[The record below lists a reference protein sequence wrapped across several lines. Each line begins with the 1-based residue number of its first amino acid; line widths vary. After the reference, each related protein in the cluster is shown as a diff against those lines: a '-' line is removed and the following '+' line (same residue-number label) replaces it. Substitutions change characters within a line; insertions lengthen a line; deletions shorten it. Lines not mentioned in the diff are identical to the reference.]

1 MLLYYPFDRFLC
13 FFSKT
18 LLSFT
23 DVPKINRCLPLKSHK
38 SDVIRMVASCS
49 PTGTPGLPLLHTSVL
64 AVAGHCRDATALH
77 GRQRSLWQME
87 GADRGVERGQ
97 RTRSSLNARSTC
109 RPPRFPR
116 NLATYRRRVVRELLS
131 HYNNDPLHIM
141 RKLIRA
147 ALRWTRVCV
156 RLCCGTAAGRT
167 ALGRRRFQLL
177 PGAACASAG
186 RCSGPG
192 SGIARQQAHAQ
203 MPRRCEA
210 LKRPPPEFHSSG
222 TTASRQYAC

>member
-1 MLLYYPFDRFLC
+1 MVH
-13 FFSKT
+13 
-18 LLSFT
+18 LSLSHNPRQEFKKGTNCGLASVRTHFQPHT
-23 DVPKINRCLPLKSHK
+23 D
-38 SDVIRMVASCS
+38 
-49 PTGTPGLPLLHTSVL
+49 
-64 AVAGHCRDATALH
+64 
-77 GRQRSLWQME
+77 
-87 GADRGVERGQ
+87 
-97 RTRSSLNARSTC
+97 SSLYAFCAPSRW
-109 RPPRFPR
+109 RWHADPP
-116 NLATYRRRVVRELLS
+116 ACCT
-131 HYNNDPLHIM
+131 DTIM